1 MKFTSMKIYFIII
14 CLFIASILPGCKKT
28 LEERPVTFI
37 SPSSFFTNAASYESA
52 VIGVYSDVPGM
63 YASYP
68 LMLLEM
74 CTDIY
79 GQPSPSAE
87 QALPMYQNAPS
98 PVYYNTIN
106 AWGGAY
112 TLIKDANFILDN
124 LAGAGIDNGKKAQ
137 FTAEA
142 RFLRGFAY
150 FYLVQLYGDVPLRK
164 TTIKS
169 YGDVQIPRT
178 SQDSIYSF
186 ILDDLNYAETNLPA
200 DAPQQGR
207 VYKLAA
213 TALLA
218 KVYLTMAGSPLNKT
232 AYYTNAR
239 DKALEVINSGKF
251 KLLDDFSAVFHNTA
265 YTTESIWEKLYV
277 PANGGNPLHSMSCP
291 AAQYLPI
298 LVPATWFINSF
309 SPGDQRKA
317 WGIEQAYKDP
327 GGNTLAPYF
336 QKFVNNTAIDQGVGP
351 SSSGLGPLTAYTYPY
366 LRLAEMY
373 LIAAEGENEVNGPGN
388 AYQYINKIR
397 WRARADKSS
406 PTDVPDLAGLTQAR
420 FRDSVW
426 LERKH
431 ELSQEGSTWFDLK
444 RTNTFNNIQAIRGGG
459 LVNPIGAYNSTWLIP
474 YTEFVANNIPQNP
487 LY

>member
-1 MKFTSMKIYFIII
+1 
-14 CLFIASILPGCKKT
+14 
-28 LEERPVTFI
+28 
-37 SPSSFFTNAASYESA
+37 
-52 VIGVYSDVPGM
+52 
-63 YASYP
+63 
-68 LMLLEM
+68 
-74 CTDIY
+74 
-79 GQPSPSAE
+79 
-87 QALPMYQNAPS
+87 
-98 PVYYNTIN
+98 VYYNTIN
-106 AWGGAY
+106 AWGSAY

-164 TTIKS
+164 TTIRS

-186 ILDDLNYAETNLPA
+186 ILDDLNYAESNLPA

-218 KVYLTMAGSPLNKT
+218 KVYLTMAGNPLNKT

-251 KLLDDFSAVFHNTA
+251 RLLDDFSAVFHNTA

-317 WGIEQAYKDP
+317 WGIQQTYKDP

-351 SSSGLGPLTAYTYPY
+351 SSSGLGPLTAYTSPY

-397 WRARADKSS
+397 WRARVDKSS
-406 PTDVPDLAGLTQAR
+406 PAEVPDLAGLTQVQ

-444 RTNTFNNIQAIRGGG
+444 RTGTFGNIQAIRGGG
-459 LVNPIGAYNSTWLIP
+459 LVNPVGPYNNTWLIP